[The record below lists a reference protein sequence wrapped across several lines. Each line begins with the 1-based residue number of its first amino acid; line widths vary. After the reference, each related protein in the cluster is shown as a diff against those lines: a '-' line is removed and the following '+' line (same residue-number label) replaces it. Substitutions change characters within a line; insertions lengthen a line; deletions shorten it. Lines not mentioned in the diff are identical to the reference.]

1 LLIDV
6 MQKVDP
12 ALKSAADFV
21 LAPTGVYEPT
31 ESLTA
36 EEIQRQRDEL
46 TAMAKT
52 VGRPA
57 AALIR
62 DYLSKIRITDDATT
76 FQDLQSL
83 VAAGWDLRQ
92 LQARKRQTSA
102 GRELA
107 IAAHTIALQ
116 AEQKAKVGAS

>member
-6 MQKVDP
+6 LTVLDP
-12 ALKSAADFV
+12 VLKRDADFV

-31 ESLTA
+31 EKLTE

-46 TAMAKT
+46 TVIAQT

-57 AALIR
+57 SALIR
-62 DYLSKIRITDDATT
+62 EYLSRVRVTDDATT
-76 FQDLQSL
+76 FNDLRSL

-92 LQARKRQTSA
+92 LQARPRQTSA

-107 IAAHTIALQ
+107 IAAHTIA
-116 AEQKAKVGAS
+116 AEAKKAKAGTS